1 MAARVR
7 ALVVDDEPPLVQ
19 VICGYLAREGFE
31 VLSAGDGESAVAL
44 ARERRPD
51 VVVLDLMLPGIDGM
65 EVCRQLR
72 TFSDAY
78 VIMLTARAGR
88 AGAGHAAPA
97 PGRTGRRGGAGP
109 PLRCAGG
116 RPGRAR
122 GPCRRPA
129 GRADPHRV
137 RRAGRAERRTGRG
150 VAPPAAAGAGV
161 GCRLVRRRPRH
172 RCPRRQPAP
181 QARRRRGPAPVR
193 ADRPGRRLPH
203 GYRLMPARSRVRLA
217 TRLLAAQVLIVATGA
232 VTLVIV
238 AVVVAPGL
246 FRDHLRRVAEP
257 VPPDLARHLD
267 QALGRALLVS
277 LAVAVAASMATAAA
291 VAWLVTRRLTRP
303 VTALAAAAS
312 RVADQHY
319 GTRVPPSR
327 LGPEFAVLDNAF
339 NRMAA
344 SLEGTER
351 RRRELLADLAH
362 ELRTPVATIESF
374 VEGVEDGV
382 LPATADTWRTLHEQT
397 ARLRRLVDDVDL
409 VSRAEERRVDLR
421 PAAVDLDALAA
432 GAVRAVTAAF
442 AAKGVTLRH
451 TPAPAPARAVA
462 DPDRVREILDN
473 LLSNALRHTR
483 AGGTVTIA
491 TAAGTVAVSDTGD
504 GVAAAHLPHLFERFY
519 RADPARSRATGG
531 SGIVLT
537 IARAL
542 ARAHGGDLT
551 AASDGVGR
559 GATFTLTLPPGPDR
573 PEPR

>member
-1 MAARVR
+1 
-7 ALVVDDEPPLVQ
+7 
-19 VICGYLAREGFE
+19 
-31 VLSAGDGESAVAL
+31 
-44 ARERRPD
+44 
-51 VVVLDLMLPGIDGM
+51 
-65 EVCRQLR
+65 
-72 TFSDAY
+72 
-78 VIMLTARAGR
+78 
-88 AGAGHAAPA
+88 
-97 PGRTGRRGGAGP
+97 
-109 PLRCAGG
+109 
-116 RPGRAR
+116 
-122 GPCRRPA
+122 
-129 GRADPHRV
+129 
-137 RRAGRAERRTGRG
+137 
-150 VAPPAAAGAGV
+150 
-161 GCRLVRRRPRH
+161 
-172 RCPRRQPAP
+172 
-181 QARRRRGPAPVR
+181 
-193 ADRPGRRLPH
+193 
-203 GYRLMPARSRVRLA
+203 MPARSRVRLA

-531 SGIVLT
+531 SGIGLT